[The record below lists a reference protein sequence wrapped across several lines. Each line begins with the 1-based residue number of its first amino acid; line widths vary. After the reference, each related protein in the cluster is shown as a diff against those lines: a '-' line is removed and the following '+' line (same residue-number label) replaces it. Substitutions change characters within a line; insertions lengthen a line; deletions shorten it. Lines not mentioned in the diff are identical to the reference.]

1 MVWVWW
7 CGGGRGQAPLRG
19 MVEWWNASHLASI
32 TIIATQ
38 PVLFF
43 LKYFLFHLHIQHG
56 LTLAE
61 IIYQSC
67 TCARISVLPLCA
79 ANTIY
84 NTLKSSFLSPII
96 DNMSQLL
103 STSFERMSKWETC
116 QLDDFWN
123 RELFLST
130 FCIAHVWYVWS
141 FYVLWSLSSADK
153 LYLLF
158 PCVTILAAGLFDV
171 PCFPVPSHL
180 LIAAQ
185 CPHLARLRLAFQLMP
200 LKSGASVCIL
210 YCGHDSGNG

>member
-1 MVWVWW
+1 
-7 CGGGRGQAPLRG
+7 
-19 MVEWWNASHLASI
+19 MVECIPPSLHHHHRYTASSI
-32 TIIATQ
+32 FPEIFSE
-38 PVLFF
+38 L
-43 LKYFLFHLHIQHG
+43 YHLHIQHG

-171 PCFPVPSHL
+171 PCFPAPSHL

-210 YCGHDSGNG
+210 YCGRGSGNG